1 MLLITEP
8 LLKSQNVQ
16 ILFMKILKYFS
27 KKLCDT
33 LCYVGYLTKQSK
45 FFISS
50 FYCDKILVVI
60 DNVLLGIK
68 QDKRVFFTK
77 LVINFK
83 VQNTPQTPINF
94 TLIDSIL
101 YGTMQI
107 MALSE
112 YPVSMLQCPRN

>member
-1 MLLITEP
+1 MFKFYSGKYL
-8 LLKSQNVQ
+8 
-16 ILFMKILKYFS
+16 LKYFP

-50 FYCDKILVVI
+50 FFLDKILVVI
-60 DNVLLGIK
+60 DNVLL
-68 QDKRVFFTK
+68 QDKRVFTK

-83 VQNTPQTPINF
+83 VQNTPQIPINF
-94 TLIDSIL
+94 ILIDSIL

-112 YPVSMLQCPRN
+112 YPVSMLQCARN

>member
-1 MLLITEP
+1 MFKFYSGKYL
-8 LLKSQNVQ
+8 
-16 ILFMKILKYFS
+16 LKYFP

-33 LCYVGYLTKQSK
+33 LCYVCYLTKQSK

-50 FYCDKILVVI
+50 FSFDKILVVI

-68 QDKRVFFTK
+68 QDKRVFTK

-83 VQNTPQTPINF
+83 VQNTPQIPINF
-94 TLIDSIL
+94 ILIDSIL
-101 YGTMQI
+101 YWTMQI

-112 YPVSMLQCPRN
+112 